1 MIILCLGY
9 KSIYIF
15 HVYWVCRWANT
26 LGYTCLSY
34 LSIET
39 SYSQNPNYCQA
50 AQGAKAGVESN
61 NIKDKINF
69 KSFVY
74 NAIKL
79 SLSLMVLANKDIR
92 QINRYLSSI
101 IKLMIIFVAT

>member
-9 KSIYIF
+9 KSIYI
-15 HVYWVCRWANT
+15 CT
-26 LGYTCLSY
+26 SLLGLP
-34 LSIET
+34 LGKHARLLKHRNNILN
-39 SYSQNPNYCQA
+39 NPLCCQA

-79 SLSLMVLANKDIR
+79 SLSLMVLANKDIS
-92 QINRYLSSI
+92 QINRYISSI
-101 IKLMIIFVAT
+101 INLMIMLVTT